1 MDAEQLLAT
10 RFGELV
16 ELGLLKAFAASG
28 AIGLL
33 IGLERERH
41 PASTA
46 GLRTFALTALFGT
59 ASALLGELGGTAW
72 PTAIGLL
79 LVGAMAVAA
88 QRRDADP
95 AGDPGTTTT
104 IAILLCFILGTMV
117 WHGLATIAASLAVVT
132 TTLLY
137 LKPELKGLSARI
149 TRRDMLSI
157 LQFGALSLVVLPA
170 LPDRGYGPH
179 GALNPHQ
186 IWLMVV
192 LVSGVSLAGYVAL
205 RLVGARHGL
214 LLVGFMGGLVSS
226 TATARLR
233 PTRSRRCCRGRR
245 LGGGRPAGGK
255 RGVRARCAGLRCRRP
270 DVAAAAR
277 AGVDGRMCTDA
288 RCGTREPAAASGRDQ
303 PRPGSRAA
311 GREPGGVEHGCHL
324 RRVLRAGIAAGRRTH
339 AAPGRNRP
347 VRRRAGLGAHRRR
360 CPDAEQPSVV
370 RRRQCLRGAGGGRD
384 RAGIR
389 RQHRLQ
395 VRDGV
400 LDRRERARPAQR
412 ARVRGERGG
421 AARSGRPGVHSR
433 RHRRRSGCAPSMTSG
448 EPAPTMSPFHHPGR
462 RSACTSICWFRPTAR
477 SCRTTPS
484 SGRSSSPR
492 KPERASPRCTSCRN
506 TSPPRSPSSRLPGK
520 PPSPS
525 S

>member
-41 PASTA
+41 PASSA

-59 ASALLGELGGTAW
+59 ASALLGELGGTPW

-88 QRRDADP
+88 QRRDADS

-117 WHGLATIAASLAVVT
+117 WHGLVTIAASLAVVT

-179 GALNPHQ
+179 GALNPYQ

-192 LVSGVSLAGYVAL
+192 LISGMSLAGYLAL

-214 LLVGFMGGLVSS
+214 LLVGLMGGLVSS
-226 TATARLR
+226 TATTATFARRARVDPAEAGASAMVVLLAGSVVFVRVALVCAVVAPALLPQLAPALLAGGAPMLVAGLANLR
-233 PTRSRRCCRGRR
+233 RLAAAADPQAAAPQVGNPAELSTAVAFGAFYALVLLLAAELTQR
-245 LGGGRPAGGK
+245 LGGTGLYGVALVSGLTDVDALTLSSLRLFGVASISAEQAVVAIALAFVANIGFKFAMAGWIG
-255 RGVRARCAGLRCRRP
+255 GSALARRSAPGFLASAVALLVAAGLAHFP
-270 DVAAAAR
+270 AASAAAAV
-277 AGVDGRMCTDA
+277 A
-288 RCGTREPAAASGRDQ
+288 
-303 PRPGSRAA
+303 
-311 GREPGGVEHGCHL
+311 L
-324 RRVLRAGIAAGRRTH
+324 R
-339 AAPGRNRP
+339 
-347 VRRRAGLGAHRRR
+347 
-360 CPDAEQPSVV
+360 Q
-370 RRRQCLRGAGGGRD
+370 
-384 RAGIR
+384 
-389 RQHRLQ
+389 
-395 VRDGV
+395 
-400 LDRRERARPAQR
+400 
-412 ARVRGERGG
+412 
-421 AARSGRPGVHSR
+421 
-433 RHRRRSGCAPSMTSG
+433 
-448 EPAPTMSPFHHPGR
+448 
-462 RSACTSICWFRPTAR
+462 
-477 SCRTTPS
+477 
-484 SGRSSSPR
+484 
-492 KPERASPRCTSCRN
+492 
-506 TSPPRSPSSRLPGK
+506 
-520 PPSPS
+520 
-525 S
+525 

>member
-1 MDAEQLLAT
+1 MDAAQLLAT

-59 ASALLGELGGTAW
+59 ASALLGELGGTPW

-117 WHGLATIAASLAVVT
+117 WHGLAAIAASLAVVT

-192 LVSGVSLAGYVAL
+192 LISGVSLAGYVAL

-226 TATARLR
+226 TATTATFARRARVDAAEGAASAVVVLLAGSVVFARVALVCAVVAPTLLPQLAPALMAGCAPMLVAGLANLR
-233 PTRSRRCCRGRR
+233 RLPAATNPAQAAAPQVGNPAELSTAVTFGAFYALVLLLAAELTQR
-245 LGGGRPAGGK
+245 LGGTGLYGVALVSGLTDVDALTLSSLRLFGVASISAEQAVVAIALAFLANIGFKFAMACWIGGSAL
-255 RGVRARCAGLRCRRP
+255 ARRSALGFVASAAALLVAAGLAYIP
-270 DVAAAAR
+270 AATAAAAV
-277 AGVDGRMCTDA
+277 A
-288 RCGTREPAAASGRDQ
+288 
-303 PRPGSRAA
+303 
-311 GREPGGVEHGCHL
+311 L
-324 RRVLRAGIAAGRRTH
+324 R
-339 AAPGRNRP
+339 
-347 VRRRAGLGAHRRR
+347 
-360 CPDAEQPSVV
+360 Q
-370 RRRQCLRGAGGGRD
+370 
-384 RAGIR
+384 
-389 RQHRLQ
+389 
-395 VRDGV
+395 
-400 LDRRERARPAQR
+400 
-412 ARVRGERGG
+412 
-421 AARSGRPGVHSR
+421 
-433 RHRRRSGCAPSMTSG
+433 
-448 EPAPTMSPFHHPGR
+448 
-462 RSACTSICWFRPTAR
+462 
-477 SCRTTPS
+477 
-484 SGRSSSPR
+484 
-492 KPERASPRCTSCRN
+492 
-506 TSPPRSPSSRLPGK
+506 
-520 PPSPS
+520 
-525 S
+525 

>member
-41 PASTA
+41 PASSA

-59 ASALLGELGGTAW
+59 ASALLGELGGTPW

-88 QRRDADP
+88 QRRDADS

-117 WHGLATIAASLAVVT
+117 WHGLVTIAASLAVVT

-192 LVSGVSLAGYVAL
+192 LISGVSLAGYLAL

-214 LLVGFMGGLVSS
+214 LLVGLMGGLVSS
-226 TATARLR
+226 TATTATFARRARVDAAEAGASAMVILLAGSVVFVRVALVCAVVAPALLPQLAPALMAGCAPMLVVGLANLR
-233 PTRSRRCCRGRR
+233 RLAAAANPAQPAAPQVGNPAELSTAVAFGAFYALVLLLAAELTQR
-245 LGGGRPAGGK
+245 LGGTGLYGVALVSGLTDVDALTLSSLRLFGVASISAEQAVVAIALAFVANIGFKFAMAGWIGGSALA
-255 RGVRARCAGLRCRRP
+255 RRSAPGVLASAVALLVAAGLAHFP
-270 DVAAAAR
+270 AASAAAAV
-277 AGVDGRMCTDA
+277 A
-288 RCGTREPAAASGRDQ
+288 
-303 PRPGSRAA
+303 
-311 GREPGGVEHGCHL
+311 L
-324 RRVLRAGIAAGRRTH
+324 R
-339 AAPGRNRP
+339 
-347 VRRRAGLGAHRRR
+347 
-360 CPDAEQPSVV
+360 Q
-370 RRRQCLRGAGGGRD
+370 
-384 RAGIR
+384 
-389 RQHRLQ
+389 
-395 VRDGV
+395 
-400 LDRRERARPAQR
+400 
-412 ARVRGERGG
+412 
-421 AARSGRPGVHSR
+421 
-433 RHRRRSGCAPSMTSG
+433 
-448 EPAPTMSPFHHPGR
+448 
-462 RSACTSICWFRPTAR
+462 
-477 SCRTTPS
+477 
-484 SGRSSSPR
+484 
-492 KPERASPRCTSCRN
+492 
-506 TSPPRSPSSRLPGK
+506 
-520 PPSPS
+520 
-525 S
+525 